1 MWLLFSVGS
10 AFFSDSLLA
19 TPSHNPT
26 RSFSAASIISPFP
39 FYTMLYP
46 FFTSAKHWFLSDPP
60 MQNTTPALQHEPA
73 PGANSNALKKPSLVH
88 DCSVTSFLSLLWI
101 YCFILTIKFVFQKQS
116 LLSLLLLLHR
126 QFFHPEEL
134 EQSFL
139 YPSNYTLIFYVYCI
153 RCWTKVSS
161 LWDPVPII
169 SVLLNCSFL
178 QEHLKAFSFL
188 PFLRNFIDWSGRL

>member
-26 RSFSAASIISPFP
+26 RSFSAASASIISPFP
-39 FYTMLYP
+39 FYTQAVSIFYLSK
-46 FFTSAKHWFLSDPP
+46 TLSDPP

-73 PGANSNALKKPSLVH
+73 PGANSNALKKTPLVH

-101 YCFILTIKFVFQKQS
+101 HCFILTTKFVFQKQS

-153 RCWTKVSS
+153 RC
-161 LWDPVPII
+161 
-169 SVLLNCSFL
+169 
-178 QEHLKAFSFL
+178 
-188 PFLRNFIDWSGRL
+188 